1 MAVFIGAVKK
11 SSTPVSLQDFAISRG
26 LRIEK
31 IKYNF
36 QGLKK
41 FNGFALVDNDN
52 NEIVEIEPENKGY
65 SVVLHGSGLSRY
77 RGKNILDIV
86 NYLKKNQ
93 KYIYPHRTGFR
104 FSK

>member
-41 FNGFALVDNDN
+41 FNGFLFN
-52 NEIVEIEPENKGY
+52 NRHYGA
-65 SVVLHGSGLSRY
+65 
-77 RGKNILDIV
+77 
-86 NYLKKNQ
+86 
-93 KYIYPHRTGFR
+93 
-104 FSK
+104 